1 LWQNPTA
8 EYYRSQFEKQRVHD
22 EAQGATVL
30 GMASRSKEARAK
42 MVAGDKP
49 PQGVAQ
55 GAVVR
60 PQADASPAPIAAGGR
75 RSGVDERVG
84 AAAKARMSEIRGKLK
99 KVSNTAVT
107 MRVKKGN
114 AALRGGDDGGGG
126 GGAVYTPKMFEELCQ
141 YLGIH
146 IIDRDPH
153 KVETHLVHLALE
165 YLDRVHAGELPDGW
179 TAYMDTEGDIPYYYN
194 SRTGENTYDH
204 PLASEMK
211 VHVETSRDEA
221 KNGAEVWSRGS
232 VADYWLLF
240 GGDAITYYNL
250 RTRKTFRSPPHIARQ
265 AAETIVRIV
274 RLGSNKDGEGGND
287 SGAGAV
293 QRSEIVDAFHAL
305 DADQSGSV
313 SAEELRPV
321 LMELGG
327 LEESQVNS
335 LIAAADIDGDGE
347 MDYNEFVDT
356 LWMRATSHAQG
367 LGAKSSKVGSRPGEA
382 GHIVDAAGHKISAK
396 SVGAYEVHG
405 HVHDALGEAMTQ
417 MAEEE
422 AWKIEREQ
430 AEIKAELDVLARKV
444 CLWVF
449 QRCDYIPLEVF
460 FCSSFSIDQATSGQ
474 VFDRL
479 RGSLFHFSHAHTHAH
494 THTHPSNH
502 FHPAR
507 RLLGGSDRG
516 RGQGR
521 LDNHRLQSR
530 ARPAEP
536 RPCLPHF
543 RRGRQVPHGR
553 GARGAAHHAGCHRV
567 RGGRG

>member
-1 LWQNPTA
+1 MAFKRSVSQLGFVDLSHRSAPGAFAKRPTSMREIAAAGSELGIDVFFTPQYMWLAEEFLCAKLPAEWSQVLDQQHGAFYYYNAHTGESVWENPTA

-42 MVAGDKP
+42 MVAGDAP
-49 PQGVAQ
+49 PQGLAD

-60 PQADASPAPIAAGGR
+60 PQADASPQPIAAGGR
-75 RSGVDERVG
+75 RADEESGSGRVG
-84 AAAKARMSEIRGKLK
+84 AAAKARMSDVRSKLK
-99 KVSNTAVT
+99 KVSKTAVT
-107 MRVKKGN
+107 LRVKKGN
-114 AALRGGDDGGGG
+114 AALRGGDAGAGGN
-126 GGAVYTPKMFEELCQ
+126 AVYTPKMFEELCQ

-211 VHVETSRDEA
+211 VHVETSREEA

-232 VADYWLLF
+232 VADYWLAF

-250 RTRKTFRSPPHIARQ
+250 RTRKKFRSPPHIARQ
-265 AAETIVRIV
+265 AAETIVRV
-274 RLGSNKDGEGGND
+274 VQLGSAKDSNKDA
-287 SGAGAV
+287 GAGAI

-327 LEESQVNS
+327 LEEAQVNS

-356 LWMRATSHAQG
+356 LWMRATSHAEGQA
-367 LGAKSSKVGSRPGEA
+367 AKSSKVGSRPGEA
-382 GHIVDAAGHKISAK
+382 GHIVDAAGHKISAD

-430 AEIKAELDVLARKV
+430 AEVKAELEILARKV
-444 CLWVF
+444 
-449 QRCDYIPLEVF
+449 R
-460 FCSSFSIDQATSGQ
+460 S
-474 VFDRL
+474 L
-479 RGSLFHFSHAHTHAH
+479 RGVVE
-494 THTHPSNH
+494 
-502 FHPAR
+502 
-507 RLLGGSDRG
+507 GG
-516 RGQGR
+516 
-521 LDNHRLQSR
+521 
-530 ARPAEP
+530 
-536 RPCLPHF
+536 C
-543 RRGRQVPHGR
+543 
-553 GARGAAHHAGCHRV
+553 
-567 RGGRG
+567 